1 MQIKAFTLDSFA
13 STPGGGNPAG
23 VVLDFENL
31 LTPDEMQLIAEKIGF
46 SETAFIKKSLV
57 ADFNVRFF
65 TPTEEVDLC
74 GHATIGA
81 FSLLEHLGMISVGTY
96 TQETK
101 AGLLDVEITSDKK
114 VFMDQ
119 SLPEFFEKL
128 EVDEISNSLG
138 LDPSAIDEKLPI
150 QIVSTGLK
158 DIIIPLKSIK
168 NLDEISPDFEKIT
181 SISKKYDVVGYHVFA
196 LSSETNELA
205 VCRNF
210 APLYGIPEESAT
222 GTSNGALVSYLFEHN
237 KLSTTE
243 NLSISQGIS
252 MNKPSTINVSLK
264 IEDKKIKRVLVGGL
278 ALNFK
283 EINIQI

>member
-81 FSLLEHLGMISVGTY
+81 FSLLEHLGIISVGTY

-138 LDPSAIDEKLPI
+138 LDPSSIDENLPI

-196 LSSETNELA
+196 LSSEINELA
-205 VCRNF
+205 ICRNF

>member
-13 STPGGGNPAG
+13 SKAGGGNPAG

-81 FSLLEHLGMISVGTY
+81 FSLLEHLGIVSVGTY

-138 LDPSAIDEKLPI
+138 LDPSSIDEKLPI

-158 DIIIPLKSIK
+158 DIIIPLKSTK

-196 LSSETNELA
+196 LSDEINELA
-205 VCRNF
+205 ICRNF

-222 GTSNGALVSYLFEHN
+222 GTSNGALVSYLFEHD
-237 KLSTTE
+237 KLSNTE
-243 NLSISQGIS
+243 NLSISQGLS

-283 EINIQI
+283 EINIEI

>member
-196 LSSETNELA
+196 LSNEINELA